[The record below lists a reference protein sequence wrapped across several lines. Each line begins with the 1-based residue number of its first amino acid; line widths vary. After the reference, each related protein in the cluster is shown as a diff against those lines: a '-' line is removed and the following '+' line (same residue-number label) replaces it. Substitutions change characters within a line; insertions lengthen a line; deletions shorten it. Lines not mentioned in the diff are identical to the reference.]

1 MGRGREYLFSS
12 LFYNTDGLNGMRCYN
27 GNIFGLKR
35 YGRTGA
41 STYGPID
48 NLTLTLNGN
57 WSKAVNDAVTTA
69 AYNNSFEFKDGAKL
83 ATEYMYDAN
92 GSLIKDLNK
101 GIEIQYNLLNLPSQV
116 KFSDG
121 STITYTY
128 GADGVKLR
136 TVHKIGG
143 MTNAKDIFIIE
154 YFVFYS
160 GRLFGSVF
168 SS

>member
-1 MGRGREYLFSS
+1 MKNGMQIDFIYRIQCWFCWYDIPCLLLRNMGRGREYLFSS

-27 GNIFGLKR
+27 GNILGLKR

-101 GIEIQYNLLNLPSQV
+101 GIEIQYNLLNLPVRSVSQMEV
-116 KFSDG
+116 PSL
-121 STITYTY
+121 ILM
-128 GADGVKLR
+128 VR
-136 TVHKIGG
+136 
-143 MTNAKDIFIIE
+143 ME
-154 YFVFYS
+154 
-160 GRLFGSVF
+160 
-168 SS
+168 